1 MSIKLTPE
9 QKKYRKEL
17 FKLVKKKRTTPNE
30 IKNLLNISEIPI
42 TIRNQI
48 GENMFLNS
56 IKSTDNFELLKWLHI
71 NGCNEDFDK
80 YTKQDTLDKALSNLV
95 HMCPKKKIKDIFYWL
110 LDIGAEIK
118 CDNYKEELAEEVNKY
133 TFLFDIDDINK
144 SKIIGDYLI
153 EKGYINY
160 KDENNNNILQIIMQ
174 KITYPNK
181 SCSYNL
187 QKNLKYIDIN
197 WQNNDGN
204 TLFHTIFN
212 NYDLFS
218 DYKFYNNILIFLK
231 DIIKYVDIDIKI
243 KNKKDETV
251 LDLFIKNNKKHFN
264 IMKEYEWFKGIEYFY
279 QSKINEIIE
288 IFGGNIN
295 DEKFYF
301 LRKHYLEPT
310 KWELSLS

>member
-30 IKNLLNISEIPI
+30 IKNLLNISGIPI

-80 YTKQDTLDKALSNLV
+80 YTKQDTLNEALSNLV

-110 LDIGAEIK
+110 LDIGAEMK
-118 CDNYKEELAEEVNKY
+118 CYNYKEELAEEVNKY

-144 SKIIGDYLI
+144 SKIISDYLI

-160 KDENNNNILQIIMQ
+160 KDENNNNILQICMQ
-174 KITYPNK
+174 KKQYINK
-181 SCSYNL
+181 SYSYNL
-187 QKNLKYIDIN
+187 QKILKYIDIN

-212 NYDLFS
+212 NYGMFRDTN
-218 DYKFYNNILIFLK
+218 FYNISYFLK
-231 DIIKYVDIDIKI
+231 DILKYVDIDIKI

-251 LDLFIKNNKKHFN
+251 LDLFIKNS
-264 IMKEYEWFKGIEYFY
+264 KEYINKMKKCNWFKGIEYRY
-279 QSKINEIIE
+279 QSIINKIIE
-288 IFGGNIN
+288 ILGGDIN
-295 DEKFYF
+295 DEKFDF